1 MKVNNHKFLSVF
13 LAAVFCMA
21 AFALSVSAEGY
32 FSSDESGNTTPPD
45 YIGSI
50 TVNTEG
56 IGIET
61 DSAAE
66 KIGDDEVDL
75 DSFFDDLFNVFG
87 GTSALTPVGNMT
99 LIDDILQDEST
110 TNIQSLENEQKSKQF
125 ITVQTKNGNYFY
137 IIIDR
142 SGDTENV
149 YFLNLVDESDLFAL
163 LEDGETEPVETE
175 PAPVCICE
183 EKCITGEINTACEIC
198 TVKMKDCIGKEPV
211 QVVPEPE
218 PDTENSNS
226 GLLLIVLLLAVV
238 GGTAVYFLKFRDS
251 KPTASGTTDLDD
263 YDFGEE
269 DDEEIEYENAED
281 EDEINARN

>member
-1 MKVNNHKFLSVF
+1 MKPNKYRFLSVI

-21 AFALSVSAEGY
+21 AFALSVSADSY
-32 FSSDESGNTTPPD
+32 YSSDESGNAIPPD

-50 TVNTEG
+50 TVDTEG

-66 KIGDDEVDL
+66 KIEDNAVDL

-87 GTSALTPVGNMT
+87 GTDALTPVGNMT
-99 LIDDILQDEST
+99 LIDDILQDES
-110 TNIQSLENEQKSKQF
+110 NESIHRLENEQKSKQF

-163 LEDGETEPVETE
+163 LEDGEPVPEENE

-183 EKCITGEINTACEIC
+183 EKCAVGEVNTDCEIC
-198 TVKMKDCIGKEPV
+198 AVKMKNCIGKEVV
-211 QVVPEPE
+211 QTVPAPEPQ
-218 PDTENSNS
+218 PQKNNS
-226 GLLLIVLLLAVV
+226 GALLIVLLLALS
-238 GGTAVYFLKFRDS
+238 GGAVVYFLKFRKD
-251 KPTASGTTDLDD
+251 KPQTAGTTDLDD
-263 YDFGEE
+263 YEFD
-269 DDEEIEYENAED
+269 DDEVEYESAED
-281 EDEINARN
+281 EDGPDAQT

>member
-1 MKVNNHKFLSVF
+1 MKPNNRKILSVL

-21 AFALSVSAEGY
+21 AFALSVSADGY
-32 FSSDESGNTTPPD
+32 YSSDESGNATPPD

-50 TVNTEG
+50 TIDTEG

-61 DSAAE
+61 DSAAADIE
-66 KIGDDEVDL
+66 DEVDL

-87 GTSALTPVGNMT
+87 GTDALTPVGNMT

-110 TNIQSLENEQKSKQF
+110 TNVQSLENEQKSKQF

-149 YFLNLVDESDLFAL
+149 YFLNLVDEADLFAL
-163 LEDGETEPVETE
+163 LEDGEPVPEETE

-183 EKCITGEINTACEIC
+183 EKCAVGEVNTDCEIC
-198 TVKMKDCIGKEPV
+198 AVKMKNCGGKEVV
-211 QVVPEPE
+211 QTVPDPEPQ
-218 PDTENSNS
+218 PQKNNN
-226 GLLLIVLLLAVV
+226 GALLIVLLLAL
-238 GGTAVYFLKFRDS
+238 GGGAAVYFLKFRKD
-251 KPTASGTTDLDD
+251 KPQTAGTTDLDD
-263 YDFGEE
+263 YEFD
-269 DDEEIEYENAED
+269 DDEVEYEDAED
-281 EDEINARN
+281 EDDTNAQT